1 MLEFYPA
8 IRLFHI
14 SVVLMSGG
22 LFLIRG
28 VLTLAGW
35 RCANHVVLRWLACA
49 IDCALLTAALML
61 VTMLHQYPFVQDWL
75 TVKQLLVVVY
85 IGLGTFALR
94 QASFNRPQARCYV
107 AAGVAYLYMISVAL
121 AHHPLGI
128 FHTWLY

>member
-1 MLEFYPA
+1 MLEFYPE

-28 VLTLAGW
+28 VLTLVGW
-35 RCANHVVLRWLACA
+35 RYASHVVLRWLAYA

-61 VTMLHQYPFVQDWL
+61 ITMLHQYPFVQDWL
-75 TVKQLLVVVY
+75 TVKLLLVMVY

-94 QASFNRPQARCYV
+94 QARFNRLQAQCYA
-107 AAGVAYLYMISVAL
+107 AAGVAYLYMISVAR

>member
-1 MLEFYPA
+1 VLEFYPE

-28 VLTLAGW
+28 VLTLVGW
-35 RCANHVVLRWLACA
+35 RYASHVVLRWLAYA

-61 VTMLHQYPFVQDWL
+61 ITMLHQYPFVQDWL
-75 TVKQLLVVVY
+75 TVKLLLVMVY

-94 QASFNRPQARCYV
+94 QTRFNRLQAQCYV
-107 AAGVAYLYMISVAL
+107 AAAVAYLYMISVAR

-128 FHTWLY
+128 FHTLLY

>member
-14 SVVLMSGG
+14 CVVLMSGG

-28 VLTLAGW
+28 VLTLVGW
-35 RCANHVVLRWLACA
+35 RYASHVVLRWLAYA

-61 VTMLHQYPFVQDWL
+61 ITMLHHYPFVQDWL
-75 TVKQLLVVVY
+75 TVKLLLVMVY

-94 QASFNRPQARCYV
+94 QTSFTRLQAHCYA
-107 AAGVAYLYMISVAL
+107 AAGVAYLYMISVAR
-121 AHHPLGI
+121 AHHALGI
-128 FHTWLY
+128 FHTLFY